1 MSRNADKMSR
11 DRNRALD
18 TLNKINETLIND
30 LVRRASSRATSDAKP
45 DGPRTKGAVSNPTL
59 SAVMR
64 SMSGNTPQD
73 PIFDA
78 VKDLAHI
85 LSNIADLSQKADDRI
100 RFITDTTSRIKEAQI
115 INCEACRREVA
126 GTKSDRLR
134 SGYCQ
139 ACYQAWYR
147 SGMGYRMAFEITRR
161 VEDSGE

>member
-1 MSRNADKMSR
+1 MSRNADKMNR
-11 DRNRALD
+11 DRNRALN

-59 SAVMR
+59 NAVMR
-64 SMSGNTPQD
+64 SMSGITPQD

-85 LSNIADLSQKADDRI
+85 LSNIADLSQKADYRI
-100 RFITDTTSRIKEAQI
+100 RFITDTTSRIKDVQVI
-115 INCEACRREVA
+115 HCEACLREVA

-147 SGMGYRMAFEITRR
+147 EGMGYRLTFELSRR
-161 VEDSGE
+161 VSDSA

>member
-1 MSRNADKMSR
+1 MSRNAEKMNR
-11 DRNRALD
+11 DRSRALN
-18 TLNKINETLIND
+18 TLNKLNETLIND
-30 LVRRASSRATSDAKP
+30 LVRRASTRATSDAKP

-59 SAVMR
+59 NAVVR
-64 SMSGNTPQD
+64 SMSGNTTQD

-100 RFITDTTSRIKEAQI
+100 RFITDTTSRIKDVQV
-115 INCEACRREVA
+115 INCEACLREVA

-147 SGMGYRMAFEITRR
+147 SGMGYRLTFELSRR
-161 VEDSGE
+161 VSDSA

>member
-1 MSRNADKMSR
+1 MSRNADKMNR
-11 DRNRALD
+11 DRNRALN
-18 TLNKINETLIND
+18 TLNKLNETIIND

-59 SAVMR
+59 NAVIR
-64 SMSGNTPQD
+64 SMSGTNPQD

-85 LSNIADLSQKADDRI
+85 LSNIADLSRKADDRI
-100 RFITDTTSRIKEAQI
+100 RFITDTTSRIKDVQVI
-115 INCEACRREVA
+115 HCEACLREVA

-147 SGMGYRMAFEITRR
+147 EGMGYRLTFELSRR
-161 VEDSGE
+161 VSDSA

>member
-1 MSRNADKMSR
+1 MSRNADKMNR
-11 DRNRALD
+11 DRNRALN

-30 LVRRASSRATSDAKP
+30 LVRRASSRATSDSKP

-59 SAVMR
+59 NAVMR
-64 SMSGNTPQD
+64 SMSGATPQD

-100 RFITDTTSRIKEAQI
+100 RFITDTTSRIKDVQVI
-115 INCEACRREVA
+115 HCEACLREVA

-147 SGMGYRMAFEITRR
+147 EGMGYRLTFELSRR
-161 VEDSGE
+161 VSDSA

>member
-1 MSRNADKMSR
+1 MSRNAEKMNR
-11 DRNRALD
+11 DRNRALN
-18 TLNKINETLIND
+18 TLNKLNETIIND
-30 LVRRASSRATSDAKP
+30 LVRRASTRATSDAKP

-59 SAVMR
+59 NAVVR
-64 SMSGNTPQD
+64 SMSGNTTQV

-100 RFITDTTSRIKEAQI
+100 RFITDTTSRIKDVQV
-115 INCEACRREVA
+115 INCEACLREVA

-147 SGMGYRMAFEITRR
+147 SGMGYRLTFELSRR
-161 VEDSGE
+161 VSDSA

>member
-1 MSRNADKMSR
+1 MSRNADKMNR
-11 DRNRALD
+11 DRNRALN
-18 TLNKINETLIND
+18 TLNKLNETLIND
-30 LVRRASSRATSDAKP
+30 LVRRASTRATSDAKP

-59 SAVMR
+59 NAVVR
-64 SMSGNTPQD
+64 NMSGNTTQD

-100 RFITDTTSRIKEAQI
+100 RFITDTTSRIKDVQV
-115 INCEACRREVA
+115 INCEACLREVA

-147 SGMGYRMAFEITRR
+147 SGMGYRLTFELSRR
-161 VEDSGE
+161 VSDSA

>member
-1 MSRNADKMSR
+1 MSRNADKMNR
-11 DRNRALD
+11 DRSRALN

-59 SAVMR
+59 NAVIR
-64 SMSGNTPQD
+64 SMSGATPQD

-100 RFITDTTSRIKEAQI
+100 RFITDTTSRIKDVQVI
-115 INCEACRREVA
+115 HCEACLREVA

-147 SGMGYRMAFEITRR
+147 EGMGYRLTFELSRR
-161 VEDSGE
+161 VSDSA

>member
-1 MSRNADKMSR
+1 MSRNAEKMNR
-11 DRNRALD
+11 DRNRALN
-18 TLNKINETLIND
+18 TLNKLNETLIND

-59 SAVMR
+59 NAVIR
-64 SMSGNTPQD
+64 SMSGVTPQD

-100 RFITDTTSRIKEAQI
+100 RFITDTTSRIKDVQV
-115 INCEACRREVA
+115 INCEACLREVA

-147 SGMGYRMAFEITRR
+147 SGMGYRLTFELSRR
-161 VEDSGE
+161 VSDSA

>member
-1 MSRNADKMSR
+1 MSRNAEKMNR
-11 DRNRALD
+11 DRNRALN
-18 TLNKINETLIND
+18 TLNKLNETIIND
-30 LVRRASSRATSDAKP
+30 LVRRASTRATSDAKP

-59 SAVMR
+59 NAVVR
-64 SMSGNTPQD
+64 SMSGNTTQD

-100 RFITDTTSRIKEAQI
+100 RFITDTTSRIKDVQV
-115 INCEACRREVA
+115 INCEACLREVA

-147 SGMGYRMAFEITRR
+147 SGMGYRLTFELSRR
-161 VEDSGE
+161 VSDSA

>member
-1 MSRNADKMSR
+1 MSRNADKMNR
-11 DRNRALD
+11 DRNRALN

-30 LVRRASSRATSDAKP
+30 LVRRASSRATSYAKP

-59 SAVMR
+59 NAVMR
-64 SMSGNTPQD
+64 SMSGITPQD

-100 RFITDTTSRIKEAQI
+100 RFITDTTSRIKDVQVI
-115 INCEACRREVA
+115 HCEACLREVA

-147 SGMGYRMAFEITRR
+147 EGMGYRLTFELSRR
-161 VEDSGE
+161 VSDSA

>member
-1 MSRNADKMSR
+1 MSRNADKMNR
-11 DRNRALD
+11 DRNRALN

-30 LVRRASSRATSDAKP
+30 LVRRASSRATSDSKP

-59 SAVMR
+59 NAVMR
-64 SMSGNTPQD
+64 SMSGVTPQD

-100 RFITDTTSRIKEAQI
+100 RFITDTTSRIKDVQVI
-115 INCEACRREVA
+115 HCEACLREVA

-147 SGMGYRMAFEITRR
+147 EGMGYRLTFELSRR
-161 VEDSGE
+161 VSDSA

>member
-1 MSRNADKMSR
+1 MSRNADKMNR
-11 DRNRALD
+11 DRNRALN

-30 LVRRASSRATSDAKP
+30 LVRRASSRVTSDAKP

-59 SAVMR
+59 NAVMR
-64 SMSGNTPQD
+64 SMSGITPQD

-100 RFITDTTSRIKEAQI
+100 RFITDTTSRIKDVQVI
-115 INCEACRREVA
+115 HCEACLREVA

-147 SGMGYRMAFEITRR
+147 EGMGYRLTFELSRR
-161 VEDSGE
+161 VSDSA

>member
-1 MSRNADKMSR
+1 MSRNADKMNR
-11 DRNRALD
+11 DRNRALN

-30 LVRRASSRATSDAKP
+30 LVRRASSRATSDAKL

-59 SAVMR
+59 NAVMR
-64 SMSGNTPQD
+64 SMSGVTPQD

-100 RFITDTTSRIKEAQI
+100 RFITDTTSRIKDVQVI
-115 INCEACRREVA
+115 HCEACLREVA

-147 SGMGYRMAFEITRR
+147 EGMGYRLTFELSRR
-161 VEDSGE
+161 VSDSA

>member
-1 MSRNADKMSR
+1 MSRNADKMNR
-11 DRNRALD
+11 DRNRALN
-18 TLNKINETLIND
+18 TLNKLNETLIND
-30 LVRRASSRATSDAKP
+30 LVRRASTRATSDAKP

-59 SAVMR
+59 NAVVR
-64 SMSGNTPQD
+64 SMSGNTTQD

-100 RFITDTTSRIKEAQI
+100 RFITDTTSRIKDVQV
-115 INCEACRREVA
+115 INCEACLREVA

-147 SGMGYRMAFEITRR
+147 SGMGYRLTFELSRR
-161 VEDSGE
+161 VSDSA

>member
-1 MSRNADKMSR
+1 MSRNAEKMNR
-11 DRNRALD
+11 DRNRALN
-18 TLNKINETLIND
+18 TLNKLNETIIND
-30 LVRRASSRATSDAKP
+30 LVRRASTRATSDAKP

-59 SAVMR
+59 NAVVR
-64 SMSGNTPQD
+64 NMSGNTTQD

-100 RFITDTTSRIKEAQI
+100 RFITDTTSRIKDVQV
-115 INCEACRREVA
+115 INCEACLREVA

-147 SGMGYRMAFEITRR
+147 SGMGYRLTFELSRR
-161 VEDSGE
+161 VSDSA

>member
-1 MSRNADKMSR
+1 MSRNAEKMNR
-11 DRNRALD
+11 DRNRALN
-18 TLNKINETLIND
+18 TLNKLNETLIND

-59 SAVMR
+59 NAVIR
-64 SMSGNTPQD
+64 NMSGVTPQD

-100 RFITDTTSRIKEAQI
+100 RFITDTTSRIKDVQV
-115 INCEACRREVA
+115 INCEACLREVA

-147 SGMGYRMAFEITRR
+147 SGMGYRLTFELSRR
-161 VEDSGE
+161 VSDSA

>member
-1 MSRNADKMSR
+1 MSRNADKMNR
-11 DRNRALD
+11 DRNRALN

-30 LVRRASSRATSDAKP
+30 LVRRASSRATGDAKP

-59 SAVMR
+59 NAVMR
-64 SMSGNTPQD
+64 SMSGITPQD

-100 RFITDTTSRIKEAQI
+100 RFITDTTSRIKDVQVI
-115 INCEACRREVA
+115 HCEACLREVA

-147 SGMGYRMAFEITRR
+147 EGMGYRLTFELSRR
-161 VEDSGE
+161 VSDSA